1 MKIVYIGSGEFGIDS
16 LDALARSGNS
26 LRLVVTGSARPS
38 GRGRKP
44 RPTPVANWA
53 KTHCPGFIEVESAN
67 TPEVI
72 AEIAAVEPDLIVVIA
87 FGQKIS
93 NELIKLPPKGIINVH
108 ASLLPKYRGAAPIN
122 WPILNGETHTGVSII
137 SLIEE
142 MDAGSILGQ
151 VETEIGRAETAGQ
164 LHDRLA
170 KMAAPLL
177 LQTID
182 SIADG
187 SVVHTE
193 QNHSQATPAQ
203 KLKKADGFLDFNDS
217 AEALERKIRGLWP
230 WPGASALYISKRSGR
245 SVHVT
250 IAMAQ
255 VVESSAS
262 TAAPAGTLDENLN
275 VVCGRGG
282 LKITKI
288 KPANSALMAF
298 KDFVNGRQTEP
309 GDLFVKIDQ

>member
-1 MKIVYIGSGEFGIDS
+1 MQILYIGSGKFGIDS
-16 LDALARSGNS
+16 LDALARSGHS
-26 LRLVVTGSARPS
+26 LRLVVTGSARPA
-38 GRGRKP
+38 GRGRKA

-53 KTHCPGFIEVESAN
+53 KTHSAAFIEVENAN

-122 WPILNGETHTGVSII
+122 RPILNGESHTGVSII
-137 SLIEE
+137 SLEEE
-142 MDAGSILGQ
+142 MDAGSILAQ
-151 VETEIGRAETAGQ
+151 VKTEIRRAETAGQ

-187 SVVHTE
+187 SAVYTE
-193 QNHSQATPAQ
+193 QDHSQATPAP
-203 KLKKADGFLDFNDS
+203 KLKKSDGFLDFNDS

-230 WPGASALYISKRSGR
+230 WPGASALYISKRSGK
-245 SVHVT
+245 SIQVT
-250 IAMAQ
+250 IAMAE
-255 VVESSAS
+255 VIVSSAS
-262 TAAPAGTLDENLN
+262 TTVPAGTLDENLN
-275 VVCGRGG
+275 VVCGQNG